1 MFRATPGDI
10 LPGQTLLQIATPR
23 RWSEAE
29 GPMPPAGRGSAQRG
43 RLGGELFADRLSRTR
58 CSCCRCLSAGE
69 GVGQPC
75 GIGGRLATGYKS
87 LCPGGQLQMSRSAA
101 SLNRAGWGPA
111 AGLPIPSV
119 TGPVTTNQKAK
130 LICRSML
137 RLAAGEEKKP
147 PDRALDLS
155 NNGDSSTPTGCARFT
170 LLKTF
175 LAMAAK
181 VSE

>member
-1 MFRATPGDI
+1 MFRLTPGDI

-23 RWSEAE
+23 RWSEEE

-75 GIGGRLATGYKS
+75 GIRGRLATGYKS

-119 TGPVTTNQKAK
+119 TGPSPRIRKRSSFADQCCDWLPAK
-130 LICRSML
+130 RKSLQTGHWTCQTRAIRAPP
-137 RLAAGEEKKP
+137 RAA
-147 PDRALDLS
+147 R
-155 NNGDSSTPTGCARFT
+155 DSRC
-170 LLKTF
+170 
-175 LAMAAK
+175 
-181 VSE
+181 